1 MKKFPELT
9 SSCKTLR
16 SGSSREKD
24 SYTSSSSSLSP
35 LLKTNFLENNSVTV
49 VVAFFAASLRGWWWW
64 LKRVNNI
71 IILIIF
77 PAFIYDS
84 VRSLLFSVV
93 SPGLFG
99 NQLYYHHRH
108 HPAMCLRLEEVHSMK
123 QSSLRNNTRIK
134 SRAFSKTREG
144 GKAFLRENLPP
155 RKKWI
160 KHTERVCHKKLVNNT
175 TTTHSSFVFFVD
187 SHADAKKKTLTLRLL
202 SLALDTNDRVLV

>member
-1 MKKFPELT
+1 
-9 SSCKTLR
+9 
-16 SGSSREKD
+16 
-24 SYTSSSSSLSP
+24 LSP

-99 NQLYYHHRH
+99 NQFYHHHH
-108 HPAMCLRLEEVHSMK
+108 HPA
-123 QSSLRNNTRIK
+123 
-134 SRAFSKTREG
+134 A
-144 GKAFLRENLPP
+144 AYDW
-155 RKKWI
+155 KKYI
-160 KHTERVCHKKLVNNT
+160 R
-175 TTTHSSFVFFVD
+175 
-187 SHADAKKKTLTLRLL
+187 
-202 SLALDTNDRVLV
+202 